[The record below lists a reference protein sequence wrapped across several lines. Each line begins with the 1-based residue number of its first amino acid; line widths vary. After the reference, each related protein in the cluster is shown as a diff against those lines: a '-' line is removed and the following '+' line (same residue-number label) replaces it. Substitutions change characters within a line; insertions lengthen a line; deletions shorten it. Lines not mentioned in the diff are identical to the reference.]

1 MSRLEKLQA
10 ANPQMKIYSVL
21 DDEFRA
27 YGHVIDIDTEEF
39 SKLVLDN
46 VKLPEDGGTEYVTDL
61 EVIDKCEK
69 AQEYNEL
76 LCGQLDEQWGLC
88 WGYNNAMNALEWH
101 TCNEFNIGVTD
112 LVLLLAK
119 RADVDKDNKLDANTV
134 KAFYLP
140 KDVMVEVY
148 SDSLHYAPCEVDKN
162 GFYCVVG
169 LQRGTNFPTDAEKKQ
184 DEILGAANKWLIFHA
199 PTGEKTKNC
208 IFGENWKINPID

>member
-10 ANPQMKIYSVL
+10 ANPQLKIYSVL
-21 DDEFRA
+21 DDEFRPF
-27 YGHVIDIDTEEF
+27 GHVIDIDTEEF

-46 VKLPEDGGTEYVTDL
+46 VKLPDAGTEYVTDL
-61 EVIDKCEK
+61 EVIDKSEK
-69 AQEYNEL
+69 AQEYNL
-76 LCGQLDEQWGLC
+76 LVCGQMDEQWGLC
-88 WGYNNAMNALEWH
+88 WGYNDAMNALEWH

-119 RADVDKDNKLDANTV
+119 RCNVDKDNRLDADTV

-140 KDVMVEVY
+140 KGVMVEVY

-169 LQRGTNFPTDAEKKQ
+169 LQRGTNFPVDTEKKH
-184 DEILGAANKWLIFHA
+184 DEILGGTNKWLIFHD
-199 PTGEKTKNC
+199 PTGEKKENC